1 MRTAGVAGCVRSVV
15 GVALVIGV
23 AAAPTSAAV
32 LCKGRSGIVVVRPM
46 ACKRKESAL
55 DLAQFGAVGPPGA
68 PGRDF
73 AVDTT
78 LPSGSTEVGVFAG
91 GQTLDAAPTG
101 ATEITLLVSFRIPL
115 AASIPEANAIR
126 VSGVGGSA
134 LHCPGQGHADRGY
147 FCLYETFNYGSA
159 TFTEFDNSI
168 DGIGGISPYGT
179 SLLYNAVGRR
189 NVISGTWA
197 VTAP

>member
-1 MRTAGVAGCVRSVV
+1 MRTDGVALWARGAI
-15 GVALVIGV
+15 GAALVIGV
-23 AAAPTSAAV
+23 AAMPTSAAV
-32 LCKGRSGIVVVRPM
+32 LCQGRSGIVVVRPT
-46 ACKRKESAL
+46 ACRRKESAL
-55 DLAQFGAVGPPGA
+55 DLAQFGAAGPPGA

-73 AVDTT
+73 TVDTT
-78 LPSGSTEVGVFAG
+78 LSSGSTEVGVFAG

-115 AASIPEANAIR
+115 TASIPEANAIR

-179 SLLYNAVGRR
+179 SLLYNAVSRR